1 MLPFFCHLFGKLA
14 FSVLGTLV
22 LYNSAPES
30 PKCFILIA
38 FYSQDFSLQLL
49 QISFGSVTWGP
60 NQNVEKSKCSYAII
74 LHTFIAHLAAIEL
87 FYFYL
92 LQPLVFLLQLIIDFV
107 LLFFFFCT
115 AAPADLWPLTFN
127 CQLLIRL
134 LTTAN
139 RLCTLNC

>member
-1 MLPFFCHLFGKLA
+1 MLPIFCHLFGKLA
-14 FSVLGTLV
+14 FSALGTLV
-22 LYNSAPES
+22 LYNFAPES

-74 LHTFIAHLAAIEL
+74 LHTFIAHLAAIEH

-107 LLFFFFCT
+107 PSSSFLHSCAISSEHLFWSLIFT
-115 AAPADLWPLTFN
+115 G
-127 CQLLIRL
+127 QLLIWLYITADRL
-134 LTTAN
+134 
-139 RLCTLNC
+139 